1 MSLHVNFVLNSA
13 GRKESNQSAM
23 NSHASTAIDRS
34 VDSLDDLIDDVPTLN
49 AKFDAGMMASMQLR
63 R

>member
-1 MSLHVNFVLNSA
+1 
-13 GRKESNQSAM
+13 M

-34 VDSLDDLIDDVPTLN
+34 VDSLDDLIDDVARLN
-49 AKFDAGMMASMQLR
+49 PQVDSMMMATMQLR

>member
-1 MSLHVNFVLNSA
+1 
-13 GRKESNQSAM
+13 M

-34 VDSLDDLIDDVPTLN
+34 VDSLDDLIDDVATLN
-49 AKFDAGMMASMQLR
+49 AKVDSMMMAPMQLR